1 MRASPAAAS
10 RRAGERLAGQLI
22 DLDRAATTPVQRE
35 VLAGMLPYF
44 SEQAGNSSSLH
55 AAGRRARRAV
65 EEARERVA
73 AAVGA
78 RPRQLVFTS
87 GATEA
92 LQLAVHGFVAGQPG
106 AHVITSLSEHAAVL
120 EAVRSCERRGHPV
133 TWLRPDA
140 AGRVSA
146 DALLAA
152 VRPDTALLAL
162 MRVNNETGVHHDLSP
177 LRAEF
182 AQRGVL
188 VLVDAVQSLG
198 YEAVSL
204 EALGADMLALSSHKV
219 EGPKGCGV
227 LVVADDVTLEPQ
239 QRGGGQERGLR
250 GGTVDVPAVVGFGLA
265 AERAADWQARAARV
279 TALRERFEATLLGL
293 PGVHLNGAEAPRGP
307 KQTNLRFEN
316 VDGETLLI
324 NLDAFGVLA
333 SAGSACAAGSLE
345 PSHVLVAMG
354 LARDAARASVRFSF
368 GDHLDE
374 ALVDEAARRVGVALQ
389 RSRGDDVA
397 TSA

>member
-1 MRASPAAAS
+1 MTASQAAVA
-10 RRAGERLAGQLI
+10 RLAREPLGRQLI
-22 DLDRAATTPVQRE
+22 DLDRAATTPVQPE

-44 SEQAGNSSSLH
+44 SEQAGNPSSLH

-65 EEARERVA
+65 EEARERAA

-78 RPRQLVFTS
+78 NPRQLVFTS
-87 GATEA
+87 GASEA
-92 LQLAVHGFVAGQPG
+92 LQLAVHGLLAGRPG
-106 AHVITSLSEHAAVL
+106 AHVVTSLSEHAAVL
-120 EAVRSCERRGHPV
+120 EAVRACERRGHAV

-152 VRPDTALLAL
+152 LRPDTALLAL
-162 MRVNNETGVHHDLSP
+162 MRVNNETGVRHDLAP
-177 LRAEF
+177 LRAEIV
-182 AQRGVL
+182 QRGVL
-188 VLVDAVQSLG
+188 VLVDAVQALG
-198 YEAVSL
+198 HEAVSL
-204 EALGADMLALSSHKV
+204 EAHGADMLALSGHKV

-227 LVVADDVTLEPQ
+227 LVVADGVTLEPQ

-265 AERAADWQARAARV
+265 AERAADWQGRAARV
-279 TALRERFEATLLGL
+279 SALRERFEVTLLGL
-293 PGVHLNGAEAPRGP
+293 PGVHVNGAEAPRGP
-307 KQTNLRFEN
+307 KQANLRFED

-324 NLDAFGVLA
+324 NLDALGVLA
-333 SAGSACAAGSLE
+333 SAGSACAAGSLQA
-345 PSHVLVAMG
+345 SHVLLAMG
-354 LARDAARASVRFSF
+354 VARDAARASVRFSF

-374 ALVDEAARRVGVALQ
+374 ALVDEAARRVGMALQ
-389 RSRGDDVA
+389 RSRGGHLV